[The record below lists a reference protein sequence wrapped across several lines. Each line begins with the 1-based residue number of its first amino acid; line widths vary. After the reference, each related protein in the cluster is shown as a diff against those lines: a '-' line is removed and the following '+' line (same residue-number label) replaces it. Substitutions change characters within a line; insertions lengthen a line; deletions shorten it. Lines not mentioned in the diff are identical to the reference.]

1 MRVNFPTVI
10 LFLTAA
16 LSVSSAIAEVELNPN
31 PPQTYTVRSGD
42 NLWDIAGR
50 FLRDPW
56 RWSEIWESNRE
67 IGNPDL
73 IYPGDVLEL
82 SYRNGQPRVGLRG
95 GLRTVKLSP
104 RVRVTPLKI
113 PVPTIPLGSIQ
124 PFLTRPYVL
133 DKAQIDAAPYVVDF
147 PEEHLVAGLNDSVYV
162 RSIYGEEGGRYNIV
176 RPGEP
181 YKDPESGQVLGY
193 KALFVADAI
202 LERPGDPAKVTIATM
217 GMETGIGDRVLS
229 AAEDEP
235 FTSFLPRPAPRST
248 KARIIS
254 VLNGVTQIGQFNV
267 VVLNRGSRDGLQ
279 PGHVLD
285 VYNGGQERRDQVRA
299 DSTGWNWKDQKF
311 WSQETWYGEH
321 RVQGWLYD
329 EVDPREPL
337 PPHVDVRKPSDTFI
351 RPYEQAGTL
360 MVFRTF
366 PQVSF
371 ALVLSAARPMH
382 VMDTVRSPET

>member
-1 MRVNFPTVI
+1 MGVNFRD
-10 LFLTAA
+10 LFIVLIAA
-16 LSVSSAIAEVELNPN
+16 LSASPSLAEVELNPN
-31 PPQTYTVRSGD
+31 RPQTYTVHAGD
-42 NLWDIAGR
+42 TLWDIAGR

-56 RWSEIWESNRE
+56 RWSEIWEANRE
-67 IGNPDL
+67 IGDPDL

-82 SYRNGQPRVGLRG
+82 YYRKGQPRVGLRG

-104 RVRVTPLKI
+104 RVRVTPLQM

-133 DKAQIDAAPYVVDF
+133 DKAQIEAAPYVVDF
-147 PEEHLVAGLNDSVYV
+147 PEEHIVAGLNDSVYV
-162 RSIYGEEGGRYNIV
+162 RSIYGETGWRYNIV

-181 YKDPESGQVLGY
+181 YKDPESGQILGY

-202 LERPGDPAKVTIATM
+202 LDRPGDPAKVTIATM
-217 GMETGIGDRVLS
+217 GLETTVGDRVLP
-229 AAEDEP
+229 AAHDEP
-235 FTSFLPRPAPRST
+235 FTNFLPLPAPRAT

-254 VLNGVTQIGQFNV
+254 VLNGVTQIGQYNV

-285 VYNGGQERRDQVRA
+285 VYNGGQERRDQVRT
-299 DSTGWNWKDQKF
+299 DSTGWDWKGQKF
-311 WSQETWYGEH
+311 WSQETWYGEN
-321 RVQGWLYD
+321 RIQGWLND
-329 EVDPREPL
+329 ELDPREPL
-337 PPHVDVRKPSDTFI
+337 PPHVDVRRPSNTFI

-366 PQVSF
+366 PRVSF
-371 ALVLSAARPMH
+371 ALVLTASRPMH
-382 VMDTVRSPET
+382 VMDAVRSPNA